1 MKTFPNFKS
10 RASQSGKLA
19 TNPRSKTELLSET
32 TKTYLKEW
40 ATEQVFGVRK
50 NISSKAIEKGI
61 VLEDEAIDLTV
72 QVLDIPF
79 ILKNEATF
87 EDDYFTGTPDIILDN
102 EIIDI
107 KVSWDAFTFPYF
119 ENEVPTKD
127 YFYQL
132 QVYMHLTGKR
142 SARLVYVLLN
152 TPENLMYEIADDYS
166 NIDPK
171 LRVKTFTIEY
181 DETVIEMLKERVIE
195 SRNFVNELLILN
207 Q

>member
-1 MKTFPNFKS
+1 MKTLQNFKC
-10 RASQSGKLA
+10 RASASGKLA
-19 TNPRSKTELLSET
+19 TNTRSKTEILSET

-40 ATEQVFGVRK
+40 ATEQVFGIRK
-50 NISSKAIEKGI
+50 NISSKQIEKGI

-79 ILKNEATF
+79 ILKNEANF
-87 EDDYFTGTPDIILDN
+87 EDDFFTGTPDIILDN

-119 ENEVPTKD
+119 ETEVPTKD

-166 NIDPK
+166 SIDPK

-181 DETVIEMLKERVIE
+181 DETVIDMLKERVIE